1 MTIRHL
7 NLKTICRVSLACA
20 ALLTGGCSTG
30 MKGTYSDAGGGVV
43 LDLRSGGKATFTF
56 QGDAADCTYDTND
69 KKLTVDCKGP
79 AGKSVFNI
87 HDDGSLTG
95 PPGSFIPALR
105 KSK

>member
-1 MTIRHL
+1 
-7 NLKTICRVSLACA
+7 
-20 ALLTGGCSTG
+20 

-56 QGDAADCTYDTND
+56 QGDAADCTYDTNE
-69 KKLTVDCKGP
+69 KKLSVDCKGP
-79 AGKSVFNI
+79 AGKTIFNV

>member
-1 MTIRHL
+1 MTTQKPIS
-7 NLKTICRVSLACA
+7 KTICGAILACA
-20 ALLTGGCSTG
+20 ALVTGGCSSG
-30 MKGTYSDAGGGVV
+30 MKGTYSDAGGGMV
-43 LDLRSGGKATFTF
+43 LDLKSGGKATFTF
-56 QGDAADCTYDTND
+56 QGDAADCTYDTNE

-79 AGKSVFNI
+79 AGKTVFNI